1 MLDSSGVFGANL
13 ESLSTYYLLVISI
26 FPVISDNSVVISFFC
41 FSLFTS
47 LRSRRLEVVGER
59 ENGRVR
65 GRHARV
71 SFSRAVFFSCP
82 LLPSYAGYLF
92 TDNQYEL

>member
-1 MLDSSGVFGANL
+1 M
-13 ESLSTYYLLVISI
+13 
-26 FPVISDNSVVISFFC
+26 SDNSVVISFFC

-65 GRHARV
+65 GRHARLFLARRFFLV
-71 SFSRAVFFSCP
+71 PTTSKLRRLPFYLQSVWIIVFAFSRI
-82 LLPSYAGYLF
+82 
-92 TDNQYEL
+92 